1 MKFNDISYFLKGI
14 PHTPVEDGK
23 ILYDFVLR
31 NKLDNIL
38 ELGFQHGVSTLY
50 MAAAM
55 DETGSGKIYTIDRL
69 SAQGVKPTIYDL
81 MIDAG
86 LEKYIEP
93 VFANSSYI
101 WELRKLIE
109 ISSRNGKCEPIF
121 DFCFID
127 GAHNWETDGFAF
139 FLVDKLLKKGGWILF
154 DDMFW
159 SYSISPAMKDTELVK
174 NLPEDEKT
182 IPQIE
187 SVFKLLV
194 SQHPDYFNFI
204 IKGRW
209 GWAQKINKS
218 GQKNN
223 TPDDIYLSQSI
234 IVDIKQILRKIKSKF

>member
-1 MKFNDISYFLKGI
+1 L
-14 PHTPVEDGK
+14 
-23 ILYDFVLR
+23 
-31 NKLDNIL
+31 
-38 ELGFQHGVSTLY
+38 
-50 MAAAM
+50 

-69 SAQGVKPTIYDL
+69 TAQGVKPTINEL
-81 MIDAG
+81 MNEAG

-109 ISSRNGKCEPIF
+109 KSTKNGKCEPIF

-139 FLVDKLLKKGGWILF
+139 FLVDKLLKIGGWILF

-159 SYSISPAMKDTELVK
+159 SYSISPAMKNSEFVK
-174 NLPEDEKT
+174 NLPKDEKT

-194 SQHPDYFNFI
+194 SQHPDYSNFI

-218 GQKNN
+218 EQKNN
-223 TPDDIYLSQSI
+223 TLEDIYLSQSI
-234 IVDIKQILRKIKSKF
+234 MLDIKQIFRKIKKKF